1 MPLSAEM
8 LNTYYQR
15 KVNNMDSVKK
25 KNKIF
30 EILEGSGIEYKADDG
45 KIIIFCSKDI
55 NALENALTKIKRYY
69 AKADCID
76 MQKVI
81 KVCNGKEVIVSMTV
95 TITLPKDKEQII
107 KQINGR
113 KYSERYGEY
122 TTEDGEVFYCED
134 FDTGIVS
141 KEFCLGLLA
150 YEESRLIGDAEYCE
164 REISDVNRLLNVA
177 EDKKERCA
185 LLKRREDYAAK
196 LDNILSEIKKKRAL
210 IKKRLKE
217 YLECED

>member
-1 MPLSAEM
+1 
-8 LNTYYQR
+8 
-15 KVNNMDSVKK
+15 MDSTKK

-30 EILEGSGIEYKADDG
+30 EILENSGIKYRVDNG
-45 KIIIFCSKDI
+45 KIFIVCPDNIE
-55 NALENALTKIKRYY
+55 ALESALAKIKRYY

-76 MQKVI
+76 IQKVI
-81 KVCNGKEVIVSMTV
+81 KVCNGKEILISMTV

-107 KQINGR
+107 QQINGR

-134 FDTGIVS
+134 FDTGIVA
-141 KEFCLGLLA
+141 KEFCLGRLA
-150 YEESRLIGDAEYCE
+150 YEESNLIDDAEYCE
-164 REISDVNRLLNVA
+164 REIIDVNRLLNVT
-177 EDKKERCA
+177 EDKKERRA
-185 LLKRREDYAAK
+185 LLKRREDYATK

-217 YLECED
+217 YLEGED

>member
-45 KIIIFCSKDI
+45 KIIILCSKDI
-55 NALENALTKIKRYY
+55 NALENALAKIKRYY
-69 AKADCID
+69 AKSDCID

-81 KVCNGKEVIVSMTV
+81 KVCNGKEIVVSMTV

-113 KYSERYGEY
+113 RYSERYGEY

-134 FDTGIVS
+134 FDAGIIP
-141 KEFCLGLLA
+141 KEFCLGRLT
-150 YEESRLIGDAEYCE
+150 YEEDGLIGEAEYCE
-164 REISDVNRLLNVA
+164 RHISDLNRLLAVT
-177 EDKKERCA
+177 EDKKERKS
-185 LLKRREDYAAK
+185 LLKQREENADR
-196 LDNILSEIKKKRAL
+196 LDQLLSEIKKKRAL

-217 YLECED
+217 YLEYED

>member
-1 MPLSAEM
+1 
-8 LNTYYQR
+8 
-15 KVNNMDSVKK
+15 MDSAKK

-30 EILEGSGIEYKADDG
+30 EILDGFGIKYNADNE
-45 KIIIFCSKDI
+45 KIIIVCSKDI
-55 NALENALTKIKRYY
+55 TELESALAKIKRYY
-69 AKADCID
+69 ANTDCMD

-81 KVCNGKEVIVSMTV
+81 KVCNGKEIVVSMTV

-134 FDTGIVS
+134 FDTGIIP
-141 KEFCLGLLA
+141 KEFCLG
-150 YEESRLIGDAEYCE
+150 RLTYKEDSLISDAECCE
-164 REISDVNRLLNVA
+164 RNISDINRVLAVI
-177 EDKKERCA
+177 EDKKERKS
-185 LLKRREDYAAK
+185 LLKQREKYADS
-196 LDNILSEIKKKRAL
+196 LDKALGEIKKTRAL

-217 YLECED
+217 YLEYED